1 MCCRPVMPNQ
11 PYDWEKSGEM
21 EREKTVI
28 RVSGL
33 KKYYTVG
40 GATVRA
46 LDGVDLQVGAGEFLC
61 ISGRSGS
68 GKSTMLSMLA
78 GLDNPTAGSIEI
90 LGTHLERQSE
100 EQRSQFRRKNIGF
113 VFQSYN
119 LMPQYTTLENVALP
133 LAIRGVPEKKR
144 NQAARWILSKVGLAE
159 HVQHKPSELSGGQ
172 QQRAGIARAIIT
184 KPPIVLADEPTGNL
198 DTRTSEEIME
208 LLCGIFRNWGT
219 TFLMVSHDPQ
229 MEQYTDRTIHF
240 TDGRIERENSGGRFI
255 CATER

>member
-1 MCCRPVMPNQ
+1 
-11 PYDWEKSGEM
+11 M

-78 GLDNPTAGSIEI
+78 GLDSPTAGSVEV
-90 LGTHLERQSE
+90 LGAHLERQSE
-100 EQRSQFRRKNIGF
+100 EQRTRFRRKYIGF
-113 VFQSYN
+113 VFQNYN

-144 NQAARWILSKVGLAE
+144 NEIAQRVLARVGLRD
-159 HVQHKPSELSGGQ
+159 HIQHRPSELSGGQ

-184 KPPIVLADEPTGNL
+184 RPPVVLADEPTGNL

-208 LLCGIFRNWGT
+208 LLCGIFREWGT
-219 TFLMVSHDPQ
+219 AFLMVSHDPQ
-229 MEQYTDRTIHF
+229 MEHYMDRTVHF
-240 TDGRIERENSGGRFI
+240 IDGRIYTN
-255 CATER
+255 

>member
-1 MCCRPVMPNQ
+1 MGPKLERIKTKFGLVAENRILCCRPVMPNQ

-113 VFQSYN
+113 VFQNYN

-184 KPPIVLADEPTGNL
+184 KLPSFWRTNL
-198 DTRTSEEIME
+198 RGIWTPE
-208 LLCGIFRNWGT
+208 LVRRSWNCCAASFGI
-219 TFLMVSHDPQ
+219 
-229 MEQYTDRTIHF
+229 
-240 TDGRIERENSGGRFI
+240 GGPHS
-255 CATER
+255 